1 MTKTIPTVKDGIV
14 IDDQT
19 PGPVIHVD
27 TPAWFAW
34 LEAPTTTRFSYA
46 LFNRARGYIDGFMT
60 VRKERRQRGTTYW
73 TVYRRQGHQLRKI
86 YVGSSL
92 TLTQAQ
98 LERIAAQLRP
108 RDGPSKT
115 HTVLCTSHPSC
126 RTYRAT

>member
-1 MTKTIPTVKDGIV
+1 MTKSIPVVQDGFV
-14 IDDQT
+14 VDDHT
-19 PGPVIHVD
+19 PGTAIYVD
-27 TPAWFAW
+27 TRAWFAW